1 MGINTDQ
8 TDEALTVHGN
18 VRLTGKLVSPS
29 DVRAK
34 TDLQEVCLTS
44 VLTLADKSS
53 FVYSF
58 NPLRSFHFSFLPV
71 NGIKKFI
78 LLLCNTITDK
88 TLFSLQF

>member
-34 TDLQEVCLTS
+34 TDLEEVRLTS

-58 NPLRSFHFSFLPV
+58 NPLRSFHFCLNPLMV
-71 NGIKKFI
+71 
-78 LLLCNTITDK
+78 
-88 TLFSLQF
+88 